1 MNDLIA
7 TDPQTHQLQSMVAMI
22 EAAKSYA
29 DNSHASNTKRA
40 YRSDWAD
47 FEGWCQLNGLK
58 ALPAEP
64 GTIALYLTD
73 RASTLKASSLARR
86 LATLRQAHQMA
97 GFHLDTRHPLI
108 NKTWKGIKNTI
119 GTAQKGKN
127 PVLIED
133 LREMMELLPATLHG
147 VRNRAL
153 LLLGFSGAFRRS
165 ELTGLEIADL
175 SFNRDGITVQLR
187 RSKTDQEGSG
197 RQVAIP
203 YGTNGSTCPVRA
215 VQDWIAGGG
224 IVSGPLFRAVDRHG
238 RVQQERL
245 SDQSV
250 ANIVKQSVRAIASAR
265 GMDFA
270 AADEF
275 SSRFAGH
282 SLRAGLATSAA
293 MAGATESSIMRQTG
307 HRRADTVRKYIRLGT
322 LFTDN
327 AAARV
332 GL

>member
-1 MNDLIA
+1 
-7 TDPQTHQLQSMVAMI
+7 
-22 EAAKSYA
+22 
-29 DNSHASNTKRA
+29 
-40 YRSDWAD
+40 
-47 FEGWCQLNGLK
+47 
-58 ALPAEP
+58 
-64 GTIALYLTD
+64 
-73 RASTLKASSLARR
+73 
-86 LATLRQAHQMA
+86 
-97 GFHLDTRHPLI
+97 
-108 NKTWKGIKNTI
+108 
-119 GTAQKGKN
+119 
-127 PVLIED
+127 
-133 LREMMELLPATLHG
+133 MMELLPATLHG